1 VAPSFDIK
9 FKAESVILLMMCS
22 LDNTKTFVMNIGET
36 TTLSMIT
43 IKDVQFLGSSIE
55 DRYVKEMSEQDH
67 YCPCM

>member
-1 VAPSFDIK
+1 MIIS
-9 FKAESVILLMMCS
+9 
-22 LDNTKTFVMNIGET
+22 ET